1 MYMCV
6 FVANIFVV
14 CMSVNVLYA
23 QQSVCVTV
31 NNVSLCMRVCMPVSL
46 EHLYVCMIPVSV
58 YTSILVYYIYALC
71 DFI

>member
-1 MYMCV
+1 MYMCI

-14 CMSVNVLYA
+14 CMSVCVLYA

-31 NNVSLCMRVCMPVSL
+31 NSVSLCVRVCMHVSL

-58 YTSILVYYIYALC
+58 YTSILVYYICALC
-71 DFI
+71 DFT